1 MVTYT
6 TLKHSIVEKMTLKV
20 SMLMELMISLVSSKS
35 FFIIFSPPPQIKKKQ
50 KKQTKNKNEIQNKTK
65 QKDK

>member
-35 FFIIFSPPPQIKKKQ
+35 FFIIFSPPPQIKKTNQKQ
-50 KKQTKNKNEIQNKTK
+50 KRNTKQNKTK
-65 QKDK
+65 R